1 MNFIIQKENLLSNLR
16 IVEHVTSVRG
26 TQPVLSNILIETIDD
41 NTLKLKGTDLDL
53 GIEIVISAQILE
65 KGSITLPAKKLNE
78 IITKLPD
85 KPISFSL
92 NTENNQTSITC
103 GNTKYDVIGIASTEF
118 PSSLDEEILK
128 DNENSVEIEIQPFLK
143 AIKQT
148 VFAAASYDTN
158 NVLSGVFCSI
168 NAQNLEMAATDGN
181 RLSRVIDK
189 ITNKEEKEISA
200 IIPSRTLNE
209 FIRFV
214 AGSSDSKVSI
224 NVKNGQ
230 ILFKLKDRHFTSR
243 LLDGQY
249 PKYQQLIP
257 AQASN
262 IALVN
267 REAFIDSLDRASA
280 MVNER
285 TNIVKMIFEDN
296 KLLLKADTPDL
307 GDSMDLIDVVY
318 DKEELKIAFNYKYI
332 IDSLR
337 IMDSE
342 NVKIELGSSL
352 SATLFKP
359 DSEDDYLSLI
369 MPVQIR

>member
-1 MNFIIQKENLLSNLR
+1 MNFIIQKENLLNNLR
-16 IVEHVTSVRG
+16 IVEHVTTVRG

-41 NTLKLKGTDLDL
+41 KTLKLKGTDLDL
-53 GIEIVISAQILE
+53 GMEIKVEAKVLE
-65 KGSITLPAKKLNE
+65 KGSITLPAKKLSE
-78 IITKLPD
+78 IIAKLPEN
-85 KPISFSL
+85 PINFSL
-92 NTENNQTSITC
+92 NDETNQTSITC
-103 GNTKYDVIGIASTEF
+103 GNTKYDIIGIASTEF
-118 PSSLDEEILK
+118 PANFDEEILK
-128 DNENSVEIEIQPFLK
+128 DSNNTVEVEIQPFLK
-143 AIKQT
+143 AIRQT

-158 NVLSGVFCSI
+158 NVLSGVYCNISG
-168 NAQNLEMAATDGN
+168 QNLEMAATDGN

-189 ITNKEEKEISA
+189 ITNKDNKEIMA
-200 IIPSRTLNE
+200 IIPSKTLTE
-209 FIRFV
+209 FTKFV
-214 AGSSDSKVSI
+214 VGSIVDKVSI
-224 NVKNGQ
+224 TVKNGQ

-257 AQASN
+257 AKSVN
-262 IALVN
+262 IAIVN
-267 REAFIDSLDRASA
+267 RESFISALDRSSA

-337 IMDSE
+337 IMESE